1 MEFDPLRVCQCT
13 MECEDY
19 ENCCEDVQ
27 RCRRDDMSSMSMS
40 DMSSMSMSDM
50 SSMSMPEVETTT
62 APLCGNG
69 MCDDGEELQCPTDC
83 PDEVTAEVCKC
94 IVDNNMCGMTCPA
107 INSLSGDCLE
117 YGIAGICGMVIDI
130 DARYYDVCEECVTTT
145 EAETTEAETT
155 TAGCDV
161 MDLSS
166 MGRFLERPY
175 TEARYDKVGRRA
187 REIIL
192 LKDENNYDEEALD
205 AMYNIRRF
213 WKNQEPSE
221 FYWNKMINNYNKAL
235 ETECAYS
242 EVGIVANIEV

>member
-1 MEFDPLRVCQCT
+1 MSK
-13 MECEDY
+13 DY
-19 ENCCEDVQ
+19 S
-27 RCRRDDMSSMSMS
+27 MSDYSMSMS
-40 DMSSMSMSDM
+40 K
-50 SSMSMPEVETTT
+50 VETTTPEPETT

-69 MCDDGEELQCPTDC
+69 MCDDGEELMCPTDC
-83 PDEVTAEVCKC
+83 PAEVTAAVCRC
-94 IVDNNMCGMTCPA
+94 IADADMCASTCPA
-107 INSLSGDCLE
+107 ISSLTGDCLE

-130 DARYYDVCEECVTTT
+130 DAQYYDVCDECVRTTEEPTTT
-145 EAETTEAETT
+145 ARPEPTT

-166 MGRFLERPY
+166 MGRLLERPY
-175 TEARYDKVGRRA
+175 TEARWDKVGRRA

-192 LKDENNYDEEALD
+192 LKDEMNYDDEALD